1 MDTEFVVL
9 ALIFVLIGSAGIVAF
24 SGPMTPAGDSCYCLI
39 PSPEPGAGQGT
50 SAIILAIGILFLPM
64 GILKGGLP
72 RIGKQPGQVEKIQL
86 PSGKV
91 YTPLQ
96 ITSGKLF
103 AFGILLTII
112 GVDILLV
119 PGYLILNSIP
129 LTFLGAVL
137 VVLGVLSIYFGL
149 KPLGKK

>member
-1 MDTEFVVL
+1 MDTEFVAL
-9 ALIFVLIGSAGIVAF
+9 ALIFIVIGGAGIIAF
-24 SGPMTPAGDSCYCLI
+24 SGPMTPAGDSCICLI

-72 RIGKQPGQVEKIQL
+72 SFRRQIVQPQKIQL

-91 YTPLQ
+91 YTPLP

-103 AFGILLTII
+103 GFGILLTII
-112 GVDILLV
+112 GIDAILV

-129 LTFLGAVL
+129 ISLVGAFLAFLGIIF
-137 VVLGVLSIYFGL
+137 IYYGL
-149 KPLGKK
+149 RPRKT

>member
-9 ALIFVLIGSAGIVAF
+9 ALIFILIGAVGIIAF
-24 SGPMTPAGDSCYCLI
+24 TGPMTPAGDSCYCLI

-64 GILKGGLP
+64 GILKGGLSL
-72 RIGKQPGQVEKIQL
+72 RKQGVPQKIQL

-96 ITSGKLF
+96 IASGKLF
-103 AFGILLTII
+103 GIGLLLTIA
-112 GVDILLV
+112 GVDALLI
-119 PGYLILNSIP
+119 PSYL
-129 LTFLGAVL
+129 VL
-137 VVLGVLSIYFGL
+137 YNLAFSVGGTVLLIIGLICVYYGL
-149 KPLGKK
+149 KPAESK